1 MKLFL
6 PFQRIM
12 AIAEKEWIQIRR
24 DTRSLILTMVAPAFL
39 VLLFGYALN
48 MDVKNVSIGVFDQ
61 DRTSFSRQFIER
73 FTHTEYLSL
82 NYHINTYRDI
92 DGLIDRGKIALA
104 LVIPVDFTRKIKSGR
119 NTAIQL
125 LVDGSD
131 SMTST
136 VALGYVRAILARFN
150 IETQMRG
157 LNKAGIGDMK
167 MPIDVR
173 NRIWYNEELQSKNY
187 VIPGLIVII
196 LALVSALI
204 TSLTMSREWERG
216 TMETLITT
224 PVRPLEVMTGKLLP
238 YIIIGSFNVVMT
250 FLVGYFIFGLDLRG
264 SFLEL
269 MILSILFLMGMSA
282 LGILI
287 SAATRVQVL
296 SIQAAMIITYLPS
309 FILSGFIFPVQ
320 NMPVLVQGITYL
332 IPAKYMIVL
341 IKGIVLKGIPAS
353 MMMTQIIFMVIFTL
367 VVSLLSLKKIRLTMP
382 D

>member
-12 AIAEKEWIQIRR
+12 AVAEKEWIQIRR

-48 MDVKNVSIGVFDQ
+48 MDVKNVSIAVFDQ
-61 DRTSFSRQFIER
+61 DRTSFSRQFVEK

-82 NYHINTYRDI
+82 NYRVDKYRDI

-119 NTAIQL
+119 NTDIQL

-136 VALGYVRAILARFN
+136 VALGYVRAILAQFN
-150 IETQMRG
+150 IETRMEG
-157 LNKAGIGDMK
+157 LNKAGVADME

-204 TSLTMSREWERG
+204 TSLTISREWERG

-224 PVRPLEVMTGKLLP
+224 PVRPFEVMTGKLLP
-238 YIIIGSFNVVMT
+238 YMVIGSFNVVLT
-250 FLVGYFIFGLDLRG
+250 FLVGHFVFDIQLRG

-269 MILSILFLMGMSA
+269 MALAILFLMGMSA

-287 SAATRVQVL
+287 SAATKIQVL
-296 SIQAAMIITYLPS
+296 SIQAAMIVTYLPS
-309 FILSGFIFPVQ
+309 FILSGFIFPVK
-320 NMPVLVQGITYL
+320 NMPVLIQGITYL

-353 MMMTQIIFMVIFTL
+353 MMMTQIIFMIIFTL
-367 VVSLLSLKKIRLTMP
+367 VVFLLSLKKFRLTMP

>member
-12 AIAEKEWIQIRR
+12 AVAEKEWIQIRR
-24 DTRSLILTMVAPAFL
+24 DTRSLILTMVAPAIL

-48 MDVKNVSIGVFDQ
+48 MDVKNVSIAVFDQ

-73 FTHTEYLSL
+73 FTHTEYLNL
-82 NYHINTYRDI
+82 NYHVDNYRDI
-92 DGLIDRGKIALA
+92 DGLIDRNKIALA
-104 LVIPVDFTRKIKSGR
+104 LVVPVDFTRRIKSGR

-136 VALGYVRAILARFN
+136 VALGYVRAILAQFN
-150 IETQMRG
+150 IEIQMEG
-157 LNKAGIGDMK
+157 LNKAGIADME

-204 TSLTMSREWERG
+204 TSLTISREWERG

-224 PVRPLEVMTGKLLP
+224 PVRPVEVITGKLLP
-238 YIIIGSFNVVMT
+238 YMVIGSFNVVLT
-250 FLVGYFIFGLDLRG
+250 FLVGHFVFGLNLRG

-269 MILSILFLMGMSA
+269 MILAVTFLMGMSA

-287 SAATRVQVL
+287 SVATKVQVL
-296 SIQAAMIITYLPS
+296 SIQAAMIVTYLPS
-309 FILSGFIFPVQ
+309 FILSGFIFPVK
-320 NMPVLVQGITYL
+320 NMPVLIQGITYL

-353 MMMTQIIFMVIFTL
+353 MMMTQIIFMVIFTI
-367 VVSLLSLKKIRLTMP
+367 VVFLLSLKKFRLTMP